1 MMLTINNNSIPK
13 LSLWIHNS
21 RPSICH
27 DELSKQIK
35 VSISF
40 NNLGLILVR
49 YTTKLLH
56 ALVTANNGYEIGNV
70 IGFTTDTQTWR
81 VKYLTL
87 NLTSEAANA
96 LNTEIFWVGRVHY
109 STACLPISLI
119 AAYEDGILKIDRN
132 LGQLGC
138 KNGIIEC

>member
-1 MMLTINNNSIPK
+1 M
-13 LSLWIHNS
+13 
-21 RPSICH
+21 RCY
-27 DELSKQIK
+27 D
-35 VSISF
+35 
-40 NNLGLILVR
+40 LGLILVR

-56 ALVTANNGYEIGNV
+56 ALVTANNGYAIGNV
-70 IGFTTDTQTWR
+70 IGANIDMQTWR

-96 LNTEIFWVGRVHY
+96 LNIEIFRYPGGIQY

-119 AAYEDGILKIDRN
+119 TTYEDGILKIDRN